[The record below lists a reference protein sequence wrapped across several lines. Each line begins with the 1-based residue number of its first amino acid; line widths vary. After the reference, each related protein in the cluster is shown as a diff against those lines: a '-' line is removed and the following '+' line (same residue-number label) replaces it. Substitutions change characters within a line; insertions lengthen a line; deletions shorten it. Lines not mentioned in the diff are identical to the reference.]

1 VVEAFSPSETSSC
14 ARLSGSGLEADD
26 GAEAGFLAGPK
37 ARRRSLARSRYSG
50 VVLFCDC
57 AVEAFASLAAALVTR
72 EASWRLSR
80 WSWLRRECLL
90 TSVSVLN
97 WREQR

>member
-72 EASWRLSR
+72 EAS
-80 WSWLRRECLL
+80 
-90 TSVSVLN
+90 
-97 WREQR
+97 

>member
-1 VVEAFSPSETSSC
+1 MEALSASETSSC
-14 ARLSGSGLEADD
+14 ARLSGSGLEAED

-50 VVLFCDC
+50 VVVVFRGC